1 MCVDIIGGGPAGLFL
16 AILLRRDRPED
27 DVRVYERNEPDA
39 SAGWAVVF
47 PEGSL
52 TALSRAEPG
61 VYQAIDRIGVNWT
74 KVEIR
79 CRDSRYLVEGNRF
92 HGIGRDALLG
102 ILRERAADLG
112 VEVRYGHR
120 VADPGAHAD
129 ADLVVGADGPN
140 SVVRAAFEREFR
152 PRVEL
157 GSFWYGWFG
166 VEAARPT
173 FGYLFVDTEWGL
185 FQGYVYPS
193 GESWSSFIV
202 YVSEETRQRSGLA
215 GMGVEESLR
224 LCERV
229 FAAHLDG
236 RPLMR
241 RGPAWTRFRHLRCE
255 RWHTGNTVL
264 IGDAAHTAHWSI
276 GSGTRLAIEDAIVLA
291 ERLRAQLANVPD
303 ALAAYEK
310 ARRDRVERFQEAA
323 RLSERYFDNVGRYL
337 DFEPIQFA
345 YQLVARSW
353 RITYGDIARRDPD
366 FIRRFDAWFHSRATG
381 TPTEVAPPPVF
392 APIEVGGLRLANR
405 IVSTTQTE
413 GAGLVIGGP
422 PAPGTATAAPVR
434 SGRLAPDLASARES
448 GYRLALLDLG
458 ARPLADLL
466 AGSPPGGPAAGV
478 PAPAAESAAESAAEL
493 AADVAADVAA
503 LRAGW
508 PDGLPVGVAL
518 GLAPGCD
525 SAPGVAAAVAIAKL
539 LKRSNVD
546 LVLLQAVGEPP
557 PGAVTQVADAVR
569 NESGLVVAVDD
580 RLGTLAAADTAVAA
594 GRADLCVLRFGSGDG
609 KAR

>member
-1 MCVDIIGGGPAGLFL
+1 MRVDIIGGGPAGLFL
-16 AILLRRDRPED
+16 SILLRRDRPED

-61 VYQAIDRIGVNWT
+61 VYEAIDRIGVNWT
-74 KVEIR
+74 QVEIR
-79 CRDSRYLVEGNRF
+79 CRGSRYLVEGNRF

-102 ILRERAADLG
+102 ILRERAAALG

-120 VADPGAHAD
+120 VTDPGAHAE
-129 ADLVVGADGPN
+129 ADLVVGADGPH
-140 SVVRAAFEREFR
+140 SVVRAAFEGEFR

-202 YVSEETRQRSGLA
+202 YVSEETRRRSGLDR
-215 GMGVEESLR
+215 MEVEESLR
-224 LCERV
+224 FCERV

-276 GSGTRLAIEDAIVLA
+276 GSGTRLAIEDAIALA
-291 ERLRAQLANVPD
+291 ERLRANPASVPD
-303 ALAAYEK
+303 ALPAYEK

-405 IVSTTQTE
+405 IVSATPTE

-448 GYRLALLDLG
+448 GYLLALLDLG
-458 ARPLADLL
+458 SRRLTDLL
-466 AGSPPGGPAAGV
+466 VPPPPDDRTADPTAGAVPGLG
-478 PAPAAESAAESAAEL
+478 AEL
-493 AADVAADVAA
+493 APDVASEVSA

-508 PDGLPVGVAL
+508 PDGLPVGVSL

-525 SAPGVAAAVAIAKL
+525 SAAGIAEAVALARL

-580 RLGTLAAADTAVAA
+580 RLGTLAEADTAIAA
-594 GRADLCVLRFGSGDG
+594 GRADLCVLRFGSGEG